1 MSLLDQVDGPA
12 RLRGMTAGQLTE
24 LAAEIRA
31 FLIERVSA
39 TGGHLGPNL
48 GVVELTIALHTVF
61 ESPRDRLL
69 WDTGHQSYVHKLLT
83 GRHGGFARLRKSGGL
98 SGYPS
103 PAESEHD
110 LVENSHASTAVS
122 YADGLARA
130 DAYAGRTDRSVVA
143 VVGDGAM
150 TGGMA
155 WEAVNNVS
163 GADRPLV
170 IVLNDNERSY
180 APTPGGVAGHFG
192 DLRSRG
198 SAQSVFEQVGLAYI
212 GPVDGHDVPALQEAL
227 RRARDLRMPVVV
239 HAVTEK
245 GRGFAHT
252 ENNELDRGHAIKP
265 MDPATGR
272 PLSAS
277 SGTSF
282 TAVFGERITRIAERR
297 EDVVAVTAAMLEPV
311 GLLGMQKRF
320 PERVIDVGIAEQHA
334 VTMAAGMAMGGVH
347 PVVAIYST
355 FVNRALDQ
363 VLMDVALHRRAVT
376 FVLDRSGVTG
386 DDGPSHNGV
395 WDMSV
400 LQVVPN
406 LRIAAPRDATRL
418 GELLEEAVAWEE
430 GPTLV
435 RFPKGAVGED
445 VPAEAVFS
453 GVDVLRR
460 SGPLDV
466 LIVSVGVLAG
476 VALGV
481 ADALRE
487 QGIGVTVVDP
497 RWVAPV
503 NPGLADMARRH
514 RLVATVEDNSRTGGV
529 GATTAQAVQDAG
541 VTTPVRSFGVPR
553 RFLDHG
559 SRADVLSL
567 CGLTVQDIS
576 LAVSEALAAIDG
588 GPGGGP
594 SEGWDGE
601 LARMSVAETPAETGG
616 GPWGG

>member
-12 RLRGMTAGQLTE
+12 RLRGMTADQLTE

-83 GRHGGFARLRKSGGL
+83 GRRAGFERLRKGGGL

-143 VVGDGAM
+143 VIGDGAM

-180 APTPGGVAGHFG
+180 ALTPGGVAGHFG

-198 SAQSVFEQVGLAYI
+198 SAHSVFEQVGLAYI
-212 GPVDGHDVPALQEAL
+212 GPVDGHDIAALQEAL

-245 GRGFAHT
+245 GRGFVHT
-252 ENNELDRGHAIKP
+252 EDNELDRGHAVKP

-272 PLSAS
+272 PLSSS

-282 TAVFGERITRIAERR
+282 TAVFGERITEIAERR

-334 VTMAAGMAMGGVH
+334 VTMAAGMSMGGVH

-418 GELLEEAVAWEE
+418 GELLEEAVAWED

-435 RFPKGAVGED
+435 RFPKGAVGGD

-576 LAVSEALAAIDG
+576 LSVSEALAAIDG
-588 GPGGGP
+588 G
-594 SEGWDGE
+594 SEDGEWDGE
-601 LARMSVAETPAETGG
+601 LARMSTAEEK
-616 GPWGG
+616 